1 MGMQQPISDQ
11 TLTYRVDMLERR
23 VQQLQSTAEN
33 EIQLRTIRD
42 DIKDIK
48 DEVKFTQ
55 GQIVTMVE
63 KQAQQD
69 AASQSRDAELREAL
83 NKLQI
88 RVLTY
93 VVVTGCGAIIMVL
106 TGLVIAYGT
115 HLLN

>member
-1 MGMQQPISDQ
+1 MQQPIPDQ

-48 DEVKFTQ
+48 DEVRSTRDQLASMNDK
-55 GQIVTMVE
+55 IVL
-63 KQAQQD
+63 QD
-69 AASQSRDAELREAL
+69 VASQNRDAELREAL
-83 NKLQI
+83 NQLQI

-93 VVVTGCGAIIMVL
+93 FAVTVCGAIIIVL
-106 TGLVIAYGT
+106 TGFIVAYWT
-115 HLLN
+115 HLLH

>member
-1 MGMQQPISDQ
+1 MQQPISDQ
-11 TLTYRVDMLERR
+11 TLTYRVEMLERR
-23 VQQLQSTAEN
+23 VQQLQSTTEN
-33 EIQLRTIRD
+33 ELQLRTIRD

-55 GQIVTMVE
+55 NQLVTMTE
-63 KQAQQD
+63 KQGLQD
-69 AASQSRDAELREAL
+69 IASQNRDAELREAL

-115 HLLN
+115 HMLH